1 MSTKKHKK
9 SNSFNSTK
17 KKKNQNKDFSQL
29 WGQFDCE
36 INKKENLEC
45 VYSEQNIGDREKCEI
60 CNSKLSIGDDKYL
73 TCTNLKCGIV
83 YTDSMDQG
91 AEWRYYG
98 AADNQ
103 MSDPTRCGMPIN
115 PLLKES
121 SYGCKVLCNS
131 RSNWQMRKVR
141 RYTEW
146 QSMPYKEKSQ
156 YDEFQRIKEMSNI
169 AGVPKMIVD
178 ESLRYHKILSE
189 MKTFRGDN
197 RDGIIAAS
205 VYVAC
210 RVNNYPRT
218 AKEIA
223 TIFHLENDAAT
234 KGCKNASHLINQ
246 NEKGFSSADKTY
258 FHQTTPI
265 AFIERYCSR
274 LNINS
279 ELTKVCQFVAIRIQK
294 NNLMPENAPQSTAAG
309 TVYFISQSCN
319 LNVSKKEVF
328 NVSKISEVTI
338 NKCFKKLDK
347 IKEQLIPKI
356 ILEKYYH

>member
-1 MSTKKHKK
+1 MSI
-9 SNSFNSTK
+9 
-17 KKKNQNKDFSQL
+17 KNPIQKNTTQKNRKNNKNIDL
-29 WGQFDCE
+29 WNQFDCE
-36 INKKENLEC
+36 INKKDNLEC
-45 VYSEQNIGDREKCEI
+45 LYSEQKIGNREKCEN
-60 CNSKLSIGDDKYL
+60 CNSNLYIGEDRYL
-73 TCTNLKCGIV
+73 TCSNIKCGII
-83 YTDSMDQG
+83 YKDSMDLS

-115 PLLKES
+115 PLLQES

-131 RSNWQMRKVR
+131 RSNYQMRKVR

-156 YDEFQRIKEMSNI
+156 YDEFCRIKEMSNI

-197 RDGIIAAS
+197 RGGIIAAS

-223 TIFHLENDAAT
+223 TIFHLDNDAAT

-246 NEKGFSSADKTY
+246 NEKGFSDLDKTH

-274 LNINS
+274 LNINK
-279 ELTKVCQFVAIRIQK
+279 EITRVCQFVAIRIQK
-294 NNLMPENAPQSTAAG
+294 NNLMPENAPQSIAAG

-319 LNVSKKEVF
+319 LNVSKKAVF
-328 NVSKISEVTI
+328 SVSKISEVTI
-338 NKCFKKLDK
+338 NKCFKKLDV
-347 IKEQLIPKI
+347 IKKSLIPQI
-356 ILEKYYH
+356 ILDKYSK